1 MSQHRRTPASR
12 PRPRPKQNA
21 APGSSLA
28 ASVLTAAVF
37 GISFALLVKSKERR
51 LFPLPKPPGVA
62 DVQGRGPSD
71 GRGWGAATPTAMPG
85 RGWGDILWRVK
96 DEITSDRVLIVA
108 AGVTFYAILS
118 LFPLIT
124 AFVSVYGIFADRAA
138 VAAHVA
144 TLEDV
149 VPDEVLTLI
158 TEQLER
164 LLAVE
169 AGTLT
174 LTSLMSLAIAFW
186 AANGGIKG
194 LIEAMN
200 VAYDQV
206 ESRSF
211 FKLNLTA
218 FSMTIGAMVI
228 VAALITLSAV
238 LPAIVENFPG
248 GPARDAALTWGRW
261 PVMALILMLVL
272 AALYRFGPDRRAA
285 KWRWVTAGAVFAAAG
300 VIIVSAGFAFYTAR
314 FAAYGET
321 YGSLGTVVAVMMW
334 FWLASI
340 VVIIGAEIN
349 AETEHQTARDT
360 TIGPDRPMG
369 QRRAAMADKVAPAKS
384 KDDQDASA
392 RR

>member
-1 MSQHRRTPASR
+1 MSQQRRISTLRQGRAAHPDPNASSSQ
-12 PRPRPKQNA
+12 KA
-21 APGSSLA
+21 ARESTLVASLLVA
-28 ASVLTAAVF
+28 TAF
-37 GISFALLVKSKERR
+37 SISFALLKKSDERR
-51 LFPLPKPPGVA
+51 LSGF
-62 DVQGRGPSD
+62 DSQSDRSNERGRGPAD
-71 GRGWGAATPTAMPG
+71 GRGWEAGTPIQMPS
-85 RGWGDILWRVK
+85 RGWRDILWRVK
-96 DEITSDRVLIVA
+96 DEITKDRVLIVA

-138 VAAHVA
+138 VAVHLA
-144 TLEDV
+144 TLQDV
-149 VPDEVLTLI
+149 VPDELLTLI

-174 LTSLMSLAIAFW
+174 ATSLLSLAIAFW

-206 ESRSF
+206 ETRSF
-211 FKLNLTA
+211 IKLNLTA
-218 FSMTIGAMVI
+218 FSMTLGAMVI
-228 VAALITLSAV
+228 VATLIATSAL
-238 LPAIVENFPG
+238 LPALVENFPG

-261 PVMALILMLVL
+261 PVMALMLMLVL
-272 AALYRFGPDRRAA
+272 AVLYRFGPDRRAA

-300 VIIVSAGFAFYTAR
+300 VIVVSAGFAFYTAR
-314 FAAYGET
+314 FATYGET

-360 TIGPDRPMG
+360 TFGADLPMG
-369 QRRAAMADKVAPAKS
+369 QRGATMADHVAPVN
-384 KDDQDASA
+384 
-392 RR
+392 